1 MKLLS
6 DFKPKL
12 FLLIEKG
19 ITRKQIIND
28 ITAGIIVGIIALPL
42 AIAFGIASGVSPEK
56 GIITAIIAG
65 FIISFFGG
73 SRVQI
78 GGPTGAFIILVYS
91 IIQKHGLNGLL
102 IATFM
107 AGIILILMG
116 LLKFGSLL
124 KYIPQTLIVGF
135 TSGIAVI
142 IFTTQIKDFFGLKIE
157 SLPADFFNKWVCYF
171 NNFNTLNFWTL
182 GIGLFT
188 IFTILISPK
197 IFKKIPGSFLA
208 LMITTIF
215 VYFFNIPVETIYSK
229 FGSISTSLPTPA
241 FFNIDFETIKNLLLP
256 AFVIALLGALESLLS
271 AVVADGMIGGKHK
284 SNTELLAQGLANLI
298 VPLFGGIPAT
308 GAIARTATN
317 IKNGGQTPI
326 AGIIHSIT
334 LLIIFLVAMPLVK
347 FVPIP
352 TLAGILIVVAWN
364 MSELDAFKRIFK
376 VNRYESAV
384 LITTFLLTIFT
395 DLTIAITIGFILSIL
410 LFMKRMSDSVDIT
423 PLIFSKKS
431 DDKIFN
437 EEIGNISDEILIFEL
452 NGPLFFGAVSQ
463 FLNIEKHIK
472 TNHKIIILR
481 MRYVPIIDTTGL
493 NRLTEINSNLKNNNI
508 QLIISG
514 ANEKI
519 EKKLLNLNI
528 LEKEYITKHIKESI
542 IIANNII

>member
-1 MKLLS
+1 
-6 DFKPKL
+6 
-12 FLLIEKG
+12 
-19 ITRKQIIND
+19 
-28 ITAGIIVGIIALPL
+28 
-42 AIAFGIASGVSPEK
+42 
-56 GIITAIIAG
+56 
-65 FIISFFGG
+65 
-73 SRVQI
+73 
-78 GGPTGAFIILVYS
+78 
-91 IIQKHGLNGLL
+91 
-102 IATFM
+102 M

>member
-1 MKLLS
+1 LKLLS